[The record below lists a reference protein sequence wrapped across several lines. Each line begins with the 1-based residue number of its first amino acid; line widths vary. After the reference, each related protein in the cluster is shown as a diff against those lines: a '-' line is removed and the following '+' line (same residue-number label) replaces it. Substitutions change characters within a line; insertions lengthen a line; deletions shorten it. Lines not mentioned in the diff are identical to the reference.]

1 MGNRTGAAPMSA
13 EIILFPVFVP
23 PGTTGARY
31 RHQAGPIT
39 VVDAARRFAAAAR
52 IFTDTA
58 AAQAARM
65 GVPDLVGIGAEAE
78 ELANAAL
85 QRLADAEV
93 KPRRRR

>member
-1 MGNRTGAAPMSA
+1 MSG
-13 EIILFPVFVP
+13 EIVLFPIAVP

-31 RHQAGPIT
+31 RHQSGPIT
-39 VVDAARRFAAAAR
+39 VVNAARQFAAAAR
-52 IFTDTA
+52 VFADTA
-58 AAQAARM
+58 SAQAARM

-78 ELANAAL
+78 DLANAAL